1 MEAILEVANL
11 NNDIPL
17 EGYWVERTEEVQR
30 LQKLEHLFI
39 TQFNN
44 ARQACLDA
52 VKVAQ
57 PDPTG
62 PVRANAFNLQ
72 MLEKVELGLLTAWDE
87 M

>member
-1 MEAILEVANL
+1 MEAILEAANL

-52 VKVAQ
+52 VKVA
-57 PDPTG
+57 
-62 PVRANAFNLQ
+62 
-72 MLEKVELGLLTAWDE
+72 
-87 M
+87 

>member
-1 MEAILEVANL
+1 MEAILAAANL

-52 VKVAQ
+52 VKVAR